1 MLKWIVNNLLGRK
14 ARSRAHKR
22 GRAPTQHCPAISF
35 ELVADTT
42 PSRSSILLKQATA
55 KKKGGDLDA
64 AILLL
69 REAYAEIAQTGA
81 IEKPATFLR
90 LPMYLQEAGRPD
102 EAWGEFN
109 AMLAG
114 HYPLDMRDPAFAP
127 LWQSQIYDKMRLFL
141 QREKKNDKAVF
152 FGVLSY
158 LAYGK
163 WLAYQAATEEFPE
176 LRDARKDEFREQTST
191 ERIEQAMASLL
202 KKARLGEVTADL
214 TRVMRRHL
222 ERGKSLSLSQANKD
236 VRAVLSQ
243 CNSDGSAPPKP
254 GKCD

>member
-1 MLKWIVNNLLGRK
+1 MWKWMVSNLLARK
-14 ARSRAHKR
+14 ARSAAPKR
-22 GRAPTQHCPAISF
+22 GRTPTQQRRAISF
-35 ELVADTT
+35 EFFADTT

-55 KKKGGDLDA
+55 KKKSGDLDA

-69 REAYAEIAQTGA
+69 REAYVEIAQTGA

-90 LPMYLQEAGRPD
+90 LPMYLQEAGRRD

-141 QREKKNDKAVF
+141 QREKKNDKAVS
-152 FGVLSY
+152 FGILSY

-176 LRDARKDEFREQTST
+176 LREARKDEFGEHTST
-191 ERIEQAMASLL
+191 QRIEQAMSPLL
-202 KKARLGEVTADL
+202 KKARLAEVSADL
-214 TRVMRRHL
+214 ARVMRQHCF
-222 ERGKSLSLSQANKD
+222 ESLRTGILQGLN
-236 VRAVLSQ
+236 
-243 CNSDGSAPPKP
+243 
-254 GKCD
+254 